1 MFDELGKVEKL
12 YRQHPQSPLFA
23 RLADLYLRRGK
34 VERAIALC
42 QEGCRRFPHYPTG
55 YIILGK
61 CYEAQGQLEEARSA
75 TDQALRLDPE
85 NPAGFMRLS
94 KIYQDLGITTLAL
107 KSLQQAA
114 RFDPL
119 SDKLAEQVDRL
130 TYVVRVEST
139 TAPNTTELPDVPLT
153 SAPVPMALQKIA
165 PPPAAD
171 EEADEPFGVIH
182 TPHTEAPAAAEEPTP
197 ENQEEFSAT
206 YGPLEEESLEDLL
219 KRSEEAMAEREIRAA
234 ERPAIPT
241 TAPAA
246 AETPDLPM
254 EDRLEA
260 LFRRGDLFAEPAATP
275 PELIAPPEPEPESIA
290 APPRQPVPALDED
303 LFALGAALMAGDSP
317 LATGPE
323 PASIAE
329 PEPSAQQEPAPES
342 LVIQEEGLFSPAA
355 PDTSPIAIE
364 PADET
369 LEEGLF
375 ATLSSGIDLPANVA
389 LPPGESTAAPSDADL
404 IGAPAPPTP
413 LPAAPPQ
420 PEVAFPPAL
429 AETPPPPPTEEKV
442 QTPPPPVQAEALRQR
457 RADDGELIRLFQEIE
472 NQQQQE
478 LASQP
483 PAIPQGGPGPL
494 DRSDPEGRIATV
506 TLAQIY
512 SSQGFVDRAVE
523 TYRKIL
529 DQDPDNEEIKRRIA
543 ELQQGRKAS

>member
-34 VERAIALC
+34 VERALVLC

-55 YIILGK
+55 YVILGK

-94 KIYQDLGITTLAL
+94 KIYQDLGIATLAL

-119 SDKLAEQVDRL
+119 SAKLAEQVDRL
-130 TYVVRVEST
+130 TYEVRVEST
-139 TAPNTTELPDVPLT
+139 TAPTTTEPLDVPLT
-153 SAPVPMALQKIA
+153 SASVPMALQEIA
-165 PPPAAD
+165 PPLAAD
-171 EEADEPFGVIH
+171 KGTDEPFGVIH
-182 TPHTEAPAAAEEPTP
+182 TPHAEAPVATEEPAP
-197 ENQEEFSAT
+197 ANEEDLIVT
-206 YGPLEEESLEDLL
+206 YAGPLEEENLEDLL
-219 KRSEEAMAEREIRAA
+219 KRSEEAMAEREIKAA
-234 ERPAIPT
+234 TPPFVPAP
-241 TAPAA
+241 PAE

-260 LFRRGDLFAEPAATP
+260 LFRRGDLFAEPAAAA
-275 PELIAPPEPEPESIA
+275 PEPIAQPEPEPEPLA
-290 APPRQPVPALDED
+290 APPRRLAPALDED

-317 LATGPE
+317 LAAEPE

-329 PEPSAQQEPAPES
+329 LEILAQPEPEP
-342 LVIQEEGLFSPAA
+342 LIIQEESLFSPAA

-364 PADET
+364 PADEA

-375 ATLSSGIDLPANVA
+375 SILAAGPDLQPGIT
-389 LPPGESTAAPSDADL
+389 LPPGESAADLRLEDL
-404 IGAPAPPTP
+404 IGTPVPSPP
-413 LPAAPPQ
+413 LPAIPPQ

-429 AETPPPPPTEEKV
+429 AEVPAPPPAEVEVVEV
-442 QTPPPPVQAEALRQR
+442 QAPPVQAEALRQR

-472 NQQQQE
+472 NQQHQE
-478 LASQP
+478 LTTQP
-483 PAIPQGGPGPL
+483 PNLPQGGPGTV
-494 DRSDPEGRIATV
+494 DSNDPEGRIATV

-529 DQDPDNEEIKRRIA
+529 DQDPGNEEIKRRIA